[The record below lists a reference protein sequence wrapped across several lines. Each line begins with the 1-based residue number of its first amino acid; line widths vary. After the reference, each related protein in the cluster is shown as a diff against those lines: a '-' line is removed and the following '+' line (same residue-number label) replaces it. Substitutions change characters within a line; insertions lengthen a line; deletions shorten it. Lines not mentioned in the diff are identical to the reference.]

1 MSLIFKTNYNEDF
14 AINDSKKLGQLKKM
28 GDVPKYVETN
38 RIRRSNLASFFT
50 GTKEYDF
57 SETYR
62 IADTESFVSAALA
75 KKKNLILKDGFKL
88 VSETEEDIKYIQRRL
103 NEIAFVTEKPFNEL
117 LSDITTSILYN
128 HNAFLYVAR
137 RENSSTGSIRKEGS
151 RTIKP
156 IAGFFYIPETKID
169 LLENE
174 IDEVIGYRYNISRG
188 IYNEFKK
195 REILHLAINKKPGL
209 NIGTPPLEPVKDD
222 ILSLRQ
228 IEESLERLIYKLS
241 IPLIHMKVGTE
252 KLPAGK
258 DRATG
263 RLEVDIVNEMML
275 NMDEAGGITT
285 SERVDIKMIGAE
297 SQALR
302 LSTYMDHFKNRVL
315 IGLTI
320 SDVDLGTGTTTTGGA
335 ASIVSEALR
344 QNVEMY
350 QTHIENFIT
359 DHIVTPLLLEK
370 ESNKEKQYLDDEE
383 KVLFKFNKTN
393 TDVKIKLESHY
404 INEANAKLITVDEY
418 RVLTGRRVLTK
429 EEKLEFMKLNGKLP
443 DGSNIPDGMHP
454 DEKAMAKAKMTQ
466 TAAAKKTASPT
477 AKKTPA
483 KPKGSSNS
491 TSNYTNPTNQHKKNA
506 ISDELNI
513 DSYLNNIIDS
523 RSEAANTLL
532 TKRLHDVLSEVV
544 DISIEDCSSFV
555 RPLTNTLQT
564 YIIGKVPRDSVV
576 KAVETLLCKNI
587 LEYIESDIKN

>member
-1 MSLIFKTNYNEDF
+1 MSLILKTNYNEDF
-14 AINDSKKLGQLKKM
+14 AINDSKKLGELKKM
-28 GDVPKYVETN
+28 GDVPKYVDTN
-38 RIRRSNLASFFT
+38 RIRRSNLYSFFT

-62 IADTESFVSAALA
+62 IADTESFVSAALS
-75 KKKNLILKDGFKL
+75 KKKNLILKDGYKL
-88 VSETEEDIKYIQRRL
+88 VSENEGDIKYIKRRL
-103 NEIAFVTEKPFNEL
+103 NEIAFVTEKSFNEL
-117 LSDITTSILYN
+117 LSEVTNSILYN
-128 HNAFLYVAR
+128 HNSFLYVAR
-137 RENSSTGSIRKEGS
+137 KEKSSTGSVRYEGS
-151 RTIKP
+151 KKVIP

-174 IDEVIGYRYNISRG
+174 LNDVVGYRYNISRG

-195 REILHLAINKKPGL
+195 NEILHLALNKKPGL
-209 NIGTPPLEPVKDD
+209 NVGTPPLEPVKDD

-263 RLEVDIVNEMML
+263 RLEVDIVNDMML

-302 LSTYMDHFKNRVL
+302 LSSYIDHFKNRVL
-315 IGLTI
+315 VGLTI
-320 SDVDLGTGTTTTGGA
+320 SDVDLGTGTSTTGGA

-350 QTHIENFIT
+350 QTYIENFIT
-359 DHIVTPLLLEK
+359 DNMITPLLLEK
-370 ESNKEKQYLDDEE
+370 ESNSKKQYLEE
-383 KVLFKFNKTN
+383 EDKVLFRFNKTN
-393 TDVKIKLESHY
+393 ADVKIKLESHY
-404 INEANAKLITVDEY
+404 INEANASLITVDEY
-418 RVLTGRRVLTK
+418 RVLTGRRALTA
-429 EEKLEFMKLNGKLP
+429 EEKNEFLKLAGKLP
-443 DGSNIPDGMHP
+443 DGSNIPDSMHP
-454 DEKAMAKAKMTQ
+454 DEKALAKAKISTSS
-466 TAAAKKTASPT
+466 TT
-477 AKKTPA
+477 AKKSTSKA
-483 KPKGSSNS
+483 SKPKPKSSSNS
-491 TSNYTNPTNQHKKNA
+491 TSNYTNPTNQHKKNL

-513 DSYLNNIIDS
+513 ESYLNNISDRRI
-523 RSEAANTLL
+523 EAANTLL
-532 TKRLHDVLSEVV
+532 TKRLHDVLNEAVI
-544 DISIEDCSSFV
+544 ISIEDCASFV

-587 LEYIESDIKN
+587 LEYIESDIKTN